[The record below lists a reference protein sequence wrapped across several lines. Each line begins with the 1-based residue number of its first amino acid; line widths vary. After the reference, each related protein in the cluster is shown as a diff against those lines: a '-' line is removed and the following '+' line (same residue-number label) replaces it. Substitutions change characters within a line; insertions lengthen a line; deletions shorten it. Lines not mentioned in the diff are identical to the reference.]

1 MTIFCQMVLYSLM
14 DDRFLEMN
22 PFTWRNK
29 IATFVC
35 SECNSLYY
43 YNPSFVSVAS
53 AAARRR
59 ALVFLSP
66 PYQRHPLTFYAE
78 ISHGVIF
85 FSIGLAVI
93 YVAVL
98 FQIDALSS
106 HDINNMSS
114 ARYYTVQNG

>member
-53 AAARRR
+53 AAARRQTV
-59 ALVFLSP
+59 VFLSP

-78 ISHGVIF
+78 ISHGGDLF
-85 FSIGLAVI
+85 LYRIGRNLCCCAVSNRRTE
-93 YVAVL
+93 
-98 FQIDALSS
+98 QS
-106 HDINNMSS
+106 
-114 ARYYTVQNG
+114 